1 MGRKDE
7 YVSITLPSDTKDRIR
22 GSAVKNGRSLTQEI
36 RIAIDEYLK
45 NHEDMV
51 TIFDETKEIY
61 TGSKLVDPMT
71 IEEIETLIKKAVN
84 DAVNEQRGEVNKK

>member
-7 YVSITLPSDTKDRIR
+7 YVSITLPPDTKDRIR

-51 TIFDETKEIY
+51 TIFDETQKIY
-61 TGSKLVDPMT
+61 TGSKLADSMT
-71 IEEIETLIKKAVN
+71 IEEIETLIQKAVG
-84 DAVNEQRGEVNKK
+84 DAVNEQIGKVKR